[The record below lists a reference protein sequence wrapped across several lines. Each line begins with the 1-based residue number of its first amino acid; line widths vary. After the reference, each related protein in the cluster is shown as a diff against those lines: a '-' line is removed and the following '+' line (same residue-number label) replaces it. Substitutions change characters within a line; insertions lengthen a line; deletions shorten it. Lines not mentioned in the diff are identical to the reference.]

1 MTLDSDSS
9 GLDWPLSSFVW
20 DFVAFNFDPFTLSPP
35 LPITLSAAFDQ
46 THAALAYPAVT
57 LNSHLRI
64 DPLFP
69 MTSDLSGSS
78 LQPSGRPPPP
88 PGPYLHPSDAPDG
101 LLAAQDIYGI
111 TYFVVSTEDPRQNYF
126 VIMFPSSLELAG
138 FILLQSI
145 LKWPL
150 SHLMAFK
157 FLFFFPRV
165 ASYKCRGNFL
175 CLSLSPSLSVTL
187 WTRCPHSIAWFWY
200 IVSW

>member
-1 MTLDSDSS
+1 MKLDSDSS

-88 PGPYLHPSDAPDG
+88 PGPYLRCSRWITRCSGHLRDYLLCCLNRGSTAELFCHYVSIKPRTGWPYIAP
-101 LLAAQDIYGI
+101 
-111 TYFVVSTEDPRQNYF
+111 
-126 VIMFPSSLELAG
+126 
-138 FILLQSI
+138 
-145 LKWPL
+145 K
-150 SHLMAFK
+150 HFK
-157 FLFFFPRV
+157 
-165 ASYKCRGNFL
+165 
-175 CLSLSPSLSVTL
+175 VTL
-187 WTRCPHSIAWFWY
+187 VTLDG
-200 IVSW
+200 V